1 MMKTLITIKGMH
13 CGSCK
18 ALIEEV
24 SQDVAGVTACIVDL
38 KKGNAEV
45 EHESTLSFDLL
56 KQEIEGL
63 GQYTV
68 LLPNA

>member
-1 MMKTLITIKGMH
+1 MMKTLITIRGMH

-18 ALIEEV
+18 ALIEDV
-24 SQDVAGVTACIVDL
+24 CQDIAGVTACKVDL
-38 KKGNAEV
+38 NKENAEV
-45 EHESTLSFDLL
+45 EHESTLNLNLL

-68 LLPNA
+68 LLPSS

>member
-1 MMKTLITIKGMH
+1 MKTLIIIRGMH

-18 ALIEEV
+18 ALIEDV
-24 SQDVAGVTACIVDL
+24 SKDVAGVTACVVDL
-38 KKGNAEV
+38 KKENAEV
-45 EHESTLSFDLL
+45 EHESTLNLNLL

>member
-1 MMKTLITIKGMH
+1 MKTLITIRGMH

-18 ALIEEV
+18 ALIEDV
-24 SQDVAGVTACIVDL
+24 CQDITGVTACEVDL
-38 KKGNAEV
+38 KKENAEV
-45 EHESTLSFDLL
+45 EHESTLNLQLL

-68 LLPNA
+68 LLPSS

>member
-1 MMKTLITIKGMH
+1 MKTTITIRGMH

-18 ALIEEV
+18 ALIEDA
-24 SQDVAGVTACIVDL
+24 SKDGTGVTACVVDL

-45 EHESTLSFDLL
+45 EHESTLNIDLL